1 VKVCVVSAW
10 HNEERLAP
18 FFLSHYAWADSVVLL
33 IGSDTTDD
41 SRAVAGRFSNVEV
54 RPVEFP
60 GGLLDDNFKIEVF
73 NRLVPGLPADW
84 VFALDADELIFPPGG
99 EDSRAFLGRQDGAT
113 VINAGMYQVYRNR
126 AEGPL
131 DPALPAVPQRR
142 HGSII
147 WHHLKPCIVR
157 PEAGIAWEVGHH
169 HLHREGTIK
178 IARESFIGAH
188 WAFADEGIAIERY
201 IQGRSQRM
209 SIENRKKRHGFHTH
223 RTAESILAECA
234 SHLDDEKLF

>member
-1 VKVCVVSAW
+1 MKVCIVSAW

-18 FFLSHYAWADSVVLL
+18 FFLSHYAWADSIILL
-33 IGSDTTDD
+33 IGSDTTDA
-41 SRAVAGRFSNVEV
+41 SGAVATRFSNVEI
-54 RPVEFP
+54 RPMEFP
-60 GGLLDDNFKIEVF
+60 DGLLDDEFKIEVF
-73 NRLVPGLPADW
+73 NRLVPGLPFDW
-84 VFALDADELIFPPGG
+84 AFALDADELIFPPNG
-99 EDSRAFLGRQDGAT
+99 EDSRAFLERQNGAT

-126 AEGPL
+126 AEGRL

-142 HGSII
+142 HGSYW

-157 PEAGIAWEVGHH
+157 PNAGIAWEVGHH
-169 HLHREGTIK
+169 HLRKNGTIRV
-178 IARESFIGAH
+178 ARETFIGAH

-209 SIENRKKRHGFHTH
+209 SPENRKKRHGFHTH

-234 SHLDDEKLF
+234 SHLDDPQVF